1 VQRFLP
7 EKFRGDGNLLVAEMV
22 AEHGVRTACCSISNR
37 IESIG
42 SMRLSV
48 QSRVCLG
55 HAASMKHDVLEVV
68 TVLAC
73 IVGVFFV
80 ETHVGSVSVALDT
93 FEKVSFQGVE
103 IEDLLADPVGVDLD
117 RGDGVVAA
125 RPPSRRTRR

>member
-1 VQRFLP
+1 MQRFLP

-22 AEHGVRTACCSISNR
+22 AEHGVRTACCR
-37 IESIG
+37 G
-42 SMRLSV
+42 P
-48 QSRVCLG
+48 
-55 HAASMKHDVLEVV
+55 AASMKHDVLEVV

>member
-1 VQRFLP
+1 
-7 EKFRGDGNLLVAEMV
+7 
-22 AEHGVRTACCSISNR
+22 
-37 IESIG
+37 
-42 SMRLSV
+42 
-48 QSRVCLG
+48 
-55 HAASMKHDVLEVV
+55 MKHDVLEVV